1 MVLVKHKQYT
11 VTRTPTNIS
20 LTSSNTTTHK
30 WYQLRILLSIFKTEG
45 VFQLIVG
52 CKVYHRIW
60 YCHHSVIEAIRRD
73 NYSSSCISKS
83 SLNTGISATGLL
95 HSAYYSQITNN
106 TVTFLLVE
114 SKYFKFNMLVLVLC
128 MQCVN

>member
-11 VTRTPTNIS
+11 VTRTPTNTS

-73 NYSSSCISKS
+73 YYSSSGISKN
-83 SLNTGISATGLL
+83 SLNTGKSATGLL
-95 HSAYYSQITNN
+95 HSVYYSQITNN
-106 TVTFLLVE
+106 TVNFLLVE
-114 SKYFKFNMLVLVLC
+114 SKYFKFIC
-128 MQCVN
+128 